1 MNHNNT
7 SIDDVDEEKDRIG
20 DMHASNTSIPT
31 EKESP
36 PGVVVNTEQPPSD
49 VVPAAEPPPAPNGG
63 YGWVCVVCVA
73 LINGHTWGLN
83 SSYGVFLSYYLANN
97 VFPGATYL
105 EFAFVGSL
113 SIACALL
120 VSPVAT
126 IFTRKFGTRTTLFT
140 GVAFE
145 TASLIGA
152 SFAKQIWQLFL
163 SQGVCFGFGMGF
175 LFVGSVGIVPQ
186 WFTTKRSLAN
196 GIATAGS
203 GLGGLI
209 YSLATGAMIP
219 NIGLGWAFRVLGIVA
234 CVVNGICA
242 MLVKDRNKAIGSSQL
257 AFDVQLFKRTE
268 YLLLLGF
275 GWFSMLAYVVLLFS
289 LANFAR
295 SVGLTASQASIVSA
309 ILNLGQAVGRP
320 PIGYFSDSI
329 GRINMATLMTFMSG
343 LFALVI
349 WTNAKSFGVLI
360 FYAIVGGTVA
370 GTFWTTIAPVTA
382 EVVGLRNVPAALNIC
397 WLVLVIPCTFSEPI
411 GLEIVSF
418 DGGYLGAQ
426 LFTGFMYTGA
436 AICALFLR
444 SWKIAEVDE
453 IESSQDVGDVD
464 AVAIET
470 KVDENRGC
478 LFAQTKLTHNTS
490 ILSNLQI
497 SSSAHVRLHV
507 TMFSP
512 LAIQTI
518 TYRAAQVQ
526 AMKRIVI
533 SENVSIAPK
542 YKLDKVKAVMTT
554 KKPEDSML
562 ISPKTS
568 VGRDTVE
575 VLIIAGKNGN
585 LHASQKDR
593 ILRQQVP
600 APPPHVLKSRRET
613 YFANVLTA
621 SIFCIDDSQHF
632 CNFTVESQEQWIAL
646 LESYKDVRYR
656 KFTPAYEEV
665 LGILERLYAV
675 MSGRCSS
682 PRSLKEKRVKQSQN
696 ITDKKS
702 SSIAASPQR
711 HPKVNSPKPTPPSAD
726 VASPSEPTQAFRYPE
741 SMKQLPRLTPQ
752 SFRQHIRN
760 QGLEGTFVEFVPFA
774 SLAESNPAKRYKEYL
789 EQHGMAD
796 YVEWVVPGSGWH

>member
-7 SIDDVDEEKDRIG
+7 SIDNVDKEKDR
-20 DMHASNTSIPT
+20 ASGLNASDTSIPA
-31 EKESP
+31 EKDSP
-36 PGVVVNTEQPPSD
+36 PGVVVNTEQPPAD

-83 SSYGVFLSYYLANN
+83 SSYGVFLAYYLANN

-126 IFTRKFGTRTTLFT
+126 IVTRKFGTKTTLFT

-152 SFAKQIWQLFL
+152 SFANQIWQLFL

-219 NIGLGWAFRVLGIVA
+219 SIGLAWAFRVLGIVA
-234 CVVNGICA
+234 CVVNGVCA

-295 SVGLTASQASIVSA
+295 SVGLTASQASTVSA
-309 ILNLGQAVGRP
+309 IFNLGQAVGRP

-329 GRINMATLMTFMSG
+329 GRINMATLMTFISG

-426 LFTGFMYTGA
+426 LFTGFIRRKKDGKEKA
-436 AICALFLR
+436 ARLYL
-444 SWKIAEVDE
+444 EVE
-453 IESSQDVGDVD
+453 EGV
-464 AVAIET
+464 
-470 KVDENRGC
+470 KVDTPQSGR
-478 LFAQTKLTHNTS
+478 LFAQTEMAHNAS
-490 ILSNLQI
+490 ISPDLQN
-497 SSSAHVRLHV
+497 SSSTHPLLRF

-512 LAIQTI
+512 LATQAT
-518 TYRAAQVQ
+518 TNCTAQAQ
-526 AMKRIVI
+526 AMKRIVVG
-533 SENVSIAPK
+533 ENVSLVPR
-542 YKLDKVKAVMTT
+542 YKFNKKVESVKTT
-554 KKPEDSML
+554 KEPGD
-562 ISPKTS
+562 
-568 VGRDTVE
+568 D
-575 VLIIAGKNGN
+575 KNGN
-585 LHASQKDR
+585 FHASQKDS
-593 ILRQQVP
+593 IPRQRVP
-600 APPPHVLKSRRET
+600 APPPHVLRSRRAT
-613 YFANVLTA
+613 YLANVLTA
-621 SIFCIDDSQHF
+621 SVFCTNDSQHS

-646 LESYKDVRYR
+646 LESYKDVKYR
-656 KFTPAYEEV
+656 KFTPAYTKV
-665 LGILERLYAV
+665 PDILEKLRAIK
-675 MSGRCSS
+675 SGRCSS
-682 PRSLKEKRVKQSQN
+682 SKYNKEKRVKRSQ
-696 ITDKKS
+696 D
-702 SSIAASPQR
+702 IADSKPNSTTASPQR
-711 HPKVNSPKPTPPSAD
+711 HPLANVNPHKSKL
-726 VASPSEPTQAFRYPE
+726 PSEVMTSLPQSTQAFRYPE
-741 SMKQLPRLTPQ
+741 SMKYLPRLTPH
-752 SFRQHIRN
+752 SFRQHIRD
-760 QGLEGTFVEFVPFA
+760 QGLEGVFVEFVPFA
-774 SLAESNPAKRYKEYL
+774 SLADSNPVKRYKEQL
-789 EQHGMAD
+789 EKHGMAD
-796 YVEWVVPGSGWH
+796 

>member
-7 SIDDVDEEKDRIG
+7 SIDDVDKEKDRIG
-20 DMHASNTSIPT
+20 DMHASDTSIPD

-36 PGVVVNTEQPPSD
+36 PGVIVNTEQPPSD

-152 SFAKQIWQLFL
+152 SFANQIWQLFL

-234 CVVNGICA
+234 CVVNGVCA

-295 SVGLTASQASIVSA
+295 SVGLTASQASTVSA

-426 LFTGFMYTGA
+426 LFTGFIGRKYKRSRKKDGKEKA
-436 AICALFLR
+436 AWLYIQMEEGVIVGILQRAVVCSRKRNPPTTHR
-444 SWKIAEVDE
+444 SFRPSK
-453 IESSQDVGDVD
+453 
-464 AVAIET
+464 
-470 KVDENRGC
+470 
-478 LFAQTKLTHNTS
+478 FFF
-490 ILSNLQI
+490 
-497 SSSAHVRLHV
+497 SSSLLRV
-507 TMFSP
+507 TMFLP

-518 TYRAAQVQ
+518 THCAAQAQ

-533 SENVSIAPK
+533 SENVSIVPK
-542 YKLDKVKAVMTT
+542 HKLDKVKNVKST
-554 KKPEDSML
+554 KKPEGGML
-562 ISPKTS
+562 ISLETGAGK
-568 VGRDTVE
+568 DTIE
-575 VLIIAGKNGN
+575 VLTTAGKNEN
-585 LHASQKDR
+585 LRANQNNQT
-593 ILRQQVP
+593 LRQRVP
-600 APPPHVLKSRRET
+600 APPPHALKSRRAT

-621 SIFCIDDSQHF
+621 SVFCVNNSQHF
-632 CNFTVESQEQWIAL
+632 CNFTVKSEKQWIAL

-665 LGILERLYAV
+665 AGTLGRLYAS
-675 MSGRCSS
+675 MSGRF
-682 PRSLKEKRVKQSQN
+682 RLKVQQG
-696 ITDKKS
+696 
-702 SSIAASPQR
+702 
-711 HPKVNSPKPTPPSAD
+711 
-726 VASPSEPTQAFRYPE
+726 QACE
-741 SMKQLPRLTPQ
+741 AVTEHCQQ
-752 SFRQHIRN
+752 QI
-760 QGLEGTFVEFVPFA
+760 
-774 SLAESNPAKRYKEYL
+774 
-789 EQHGMAD
+789 
-796 YVEWVVPGSGWH
+796 

>member
-7 SIDDVDEEKDRIG
+7 SIDNVDTEKARTG
-20 DMHASNTSIPT
+20 DMSASDTSIPG
-31 EKESP
+31 EKDSP
-36 PGVVVNTEQPPSD
+36 PGVVVNTEQPPAD
-49 VVPAAEPPPAPNGG
+49 VVPAAEPPPAPDGG

-83 SSYGVFLSYYLANN
+83 SSYGVFLAYYLANN

-126 IFTRKFGTRTTLFT
+126 IVTRKFGTKTTLFT
-140 GVAFE
+140 GVVFE

-152 SFAKQIWQLFL
+152 SFANQIWQLFL

-219 NIGLGWAFRVLGIVA
+219 SIGLAWAFRVLGIVA

-257 AFDVQLFKRTE
+257 AFDAQLFKRTE

-295 SVGLTASQASIVSA
+295 SVGLTASQASTVSA

-329 GRINMATLMTFMSG
+329 GRINMATLMTFISG

-426 LFTGFMYTGA
+426 LFTGFMYVGA
-436 AICALFLR
+436 AVCALFLR

-453 IESSQDVGDVD
+453 IEGLQDVGNVD

-470 KVDENRGC
+470 KVAESVKDVARKTARKRLLGYVPFC
-478 LFAQTKLTHNTS
+478 A
-490 ILSNLQI
+490 
-497 SSSAHVRLHV
+497 SSSSRRL
-507 TMFSP
+507 
-512 LAIQTI
+512 IQATKNC
-518 TYRAAQVQ
+518 AAQAQ
-526 AMKRIVI
+526 AMERIVVG
-533 SENVSIAPK
+533 ENVSLVPR
-542 YKLDKVKAVMTT
+542 YKLDKKVKAVKTR
-554 KKPEDSML
+554 KEPADGML
-562 ISPKTS
+562 ILLRTS
-568 VGRDTVE
+568 AGKDMVK
-575 VLIIAGKNGN
+575 VLMIAGKSGN
-585 LHASQKDR
+585 LPAPQKDS
-593 ILRQQVP
+593 IPRQRVP
-600 APPPHVLKSRRET
+600 APPPHVLKSRRGT
-613 YFANVLTA
+613 YLANVLTA
-621 SIFCIDDSQHF
+621 SVFCTNDSQHF

-646 LESYKDVRYR
+646 LESYKDVKYR

-665 LGILERLYAV
+665 PDVLERLRASK
-675 MSGRCSS
+675 SGRCSKS
-682 PRSLKEKRVKQSQN
+682 AKQSQN
-696 ITDKKS
+696 VADSKS
-702 SSIAASPQR
+702 SSTGTSTQR
-711 HPKVNSPKPTPPSAD
+711 HPLANVDSHKPMLPSDD
-726 VASPSEPTQAFRYPE
+726 VTSVPQPTQAFHYPE
-741 SMKQLPRLTPQ
+741 SMKHLPRLTPQ
-752 SFRQHIRN
+752 SFRQHIRD
-760 QGLEGTFVEFVPFA
+760 QGLEGVFVEFVPFA
-774 SLAESNPAKRYKEYL
+774 SLADSNPVKRYKKHL
-789 EQHGMAD
+789 EKHGMAD
-796 YVEWVVPGSGWH
+796 YVEWVVPGSG